1 MILSSITTF
10 APSLVNSVR
19 NLESTTRMIRIPSDF
34 QKTFL
39 SIRRYIVEQLSVPS
53 SFNIN
58 HSPLSLSHTHTFH
71 FQFMFH
77 LRRSQFLQ
85 VFNNSPDESSYYR
98 NKLNREDVTQSLVM
112 IQPILY
118 AYSFS
123 GPPEVRLWGYF
134 VLPLLLCCHCAA
146 CTARLQ
152 QYHGRPNPA
161 P

>member
-19 NLESTTRMIRIPSDF
+19 NLESTTRMIPIPSDF
-34 QKTFL
+34 QKIFL
-39 SIRRYIVEQLSVPS
+39 SIRRYIVGTTFCTQLLQYRSFS
-53 SFNIN
+53 S
-58 HSPLSLSHTHTFH
+58 HTHTHTFH

-146 CTARLQ
+146 CIARLQ